1 MSEKPVIR
9 WQAFQGV
16 AVYPPP
22 SLVEEINTTWLP
34 EGVITEEASMAM
46 EKRAVVNTD
55 KEKTAARKVEKSLPQ
70 DKPNQQPKPPTKK
83 DK

>member
-1 MSEKPVIR
+1 MPKRSGTVLHGYTYCWWEPT
-9 WQAFQGV
+9 
-16 AVYPPP
+16 
-22 SLVEEINTTWLP
+22 STTYRP
-34 EGVITEEASMAM
+34 EGVIVEEDTMSM

-55 KEKTAARKVEKSLPQ
+55 KEKTAAKKVEKSLPQ

>member
-1 MSEKPVIR
+1 MPKRGGTVLRGYTYCWWVPTS
-9 WQAFQGV
+9 
-16 AVYPPP
+16 
-22 SLVEEINTTWLP
+22 TTYRP
-34 EGVITEEASMAM
+34 EGVIVEEDTMSM

-55 KEKTAARKVEKSLPQ
+55 KEKTAARKVEKSLLQ

>member
-1 MSEKPVIR
+1 MPKRSGTVLHGYAHAMVWGPT
-9 WQAFQGV
+9 
-16 AVYPPP
+16 
-22 SLVEEINTTWLP
+22 N
-34 EGVITEEASMAM
+34 EEAKMAM

-55 KEKTAARKVEKSLPQ
+55 KEKTAAQKVEKSLPQ

>member
-1 MSEKPVIR
+1 MSHSYVCPAHGYEAVWPDSPCPGCLEK
-9 WQAFQGV
+9 AKLLDL
-16 AVYPPP
+16 
-22 SLVEEINTTWLP
+22 SNINTQ
-34 EGVITEEASMAM
+34 ESSM

-55 KEKTAARKVEKSLPQ
+55 KEKTAAKKVEKSLLQ